1 LFLPFSSLNFE
12 NITFIITSII
22 DIIAITIIAITI
34 IQIIIYF
41 FKYNVKSPVIS
52 SSNSDSTN
60 IKKIFISGLLLA
72 LEFEAANAIL
82 KMGVYT
88 SLAIDK
94 SVLSSSTISDDFINN
109 FIIFIMILSIRI
121 AINQSLRRF
130 GDRND

>member
-109 FIIFIMILSIRI
+109 FIIFIMILSIRV

>member
-1 LFLPFSSLNFE
+1 LFLPFSSINFE

-41 FKYNVKSPVIS
+41 FKYNVKSLVIS

-109 FIIFIMILSIRI
+109 FIIFIMILSIRV

>member
-1 LFLPFSSLNFE
+1 LFLPFSSINFE